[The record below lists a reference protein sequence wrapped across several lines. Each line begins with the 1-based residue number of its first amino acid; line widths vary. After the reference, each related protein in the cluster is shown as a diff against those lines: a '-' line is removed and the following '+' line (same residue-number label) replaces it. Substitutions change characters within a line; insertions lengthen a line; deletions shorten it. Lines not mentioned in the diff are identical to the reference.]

1 MLSPIKIGQT
11 RLALV
16 RISSLLVNLSH
27 NRMDTQKAHHPSLL
41 FSLNIF
47 EDSVMQLLPVS
58 SLFTTLTTLRSC
70 KLNPRS
76 IAFFQQPRL
85 FNNLKSNNNSLLRLS
100 CSTASTSMS
109 DFKRAKLDDSVSTK
123 VIGTHSGSFQADE
136 GK

>member
-1 MLSPIKIGQT
+1 
-11 RLALV
+11 
-16 RISSLLVNLSH
+16 
-27 NRMDTQKAHHPSLL
+27 
-41 FSLNIF
+41 
-47 EDSVMQLLPVS
+47 MQLLPVS